1 MRRRSARS
9 TGRLVVVAALVA
21 LLGCSSDVEPP
32 LADAGTPELRVS
44 SVQSSAPIAGAS
56 QLVLDI
62 DNVGDG
68 DDRLLAARTDVAL
81 AIEVHLTEIDD
92 SGRAVMRL
100 LEHVELPAGS
110 RTRFRPG
117 GLHLML
123 VVPDS
128 SVTVGGT
135 FAMTLEFERSDP
147 VTLEVTVV
155 ELLDLLERI
164 DDTDGA
170 PDA

>member
-1 MRRRSARS
+1 MRRRTARS
-9 TGRLVVVAALVA
+9 IVGLVIVSFA
-21 LLGCSSDVEPP
+21 LLGCSDGAGPS
-32 LADAGTPELRVS
+32 LSGTGTPDLRVS
-44 SVQSSAPIAGAS
+44 SAQSSSPIAGAA

-81 AIEVHLTEIDD
+81 AIEVHLTEIED

-100 LEHVELPAGS
+100 LERVELPAGS

-135 FAMTLEFERSDP
+135 FAMTLEFERSAP

-155 ELLDLLERI
+155 ELLDLLDRI
-164 DDTDGA
+164 EGDDGA
-170 PDA
+170 PER

>member
-1 MRRRSARS
+1 MRRRARF
-9 TGRLVVVAALVA
+9 TGVLVA
-21 LLGCSSDVEPP
+21 VTVTLLGCSAGDDAP
-32 LADAGTPELRVS
+32 LTTQGTPDLRFS
-44 SVQSSAPIAGAS
+44 AVQSSAPIAGAS

-68 DDRLLAARTDVAL
+68 ADRLLAARTDVAL
-81 AIEVHLTEIDD
+81 AIEVHLTEIEP

-100 LEHVELPAGS
+100 LDQVELPAGS
-110 RTRFRPG
+110 TTRFRPG

-123 VVPDS
+123 IVPDA
-128 SVTVGGT
+128 SVTPGGT
-135 FAMTLEFERSDP
+135 FAITLEFERSAP

-155 ELLDLLERI
+155 ELLDLLDRI
-164 DDTDGA
+164 EGADGA